1 MAFPNNITYKIKIVQ
16 VSVAYHKFRVVV
28 FISMHETTYRE
39 NILSVG
45 KNECDRARGFQV
57 ILYFSVS

>member
-1 MAFPNNITYKIKIVQ
+1 MVFPNNITYKIKIVQ

-45 KNECDRARGFQV
+45 KNEWDKTRGFQV
-57 ILYFSVS
+57 ILYFPVS